1 MFQLTLGKEKDLYL
15 LSVIVNL
22 LRFKRPRNGEKKEVN
37 RKEREVQRLLQ
48 GVLVLLCDFDFRALL

>member
-1 MFQLTLGKEKDLYL
+1 MFQLTLGKERDLYL

-48 GVLVLLCDFDFRALL
+48 GVLVLLCDFDLGALL